1 MTFPVI
7 MCFFSE
13 LLVLCSISA
22 RASLIKQSGE
32 KWLTCLLRRLS
43 LANFLAGRLSCCVK
57 NQEQVETKQR
67 QGLRTVSAVYL
78 CICWKWGK
86 VHIHKFTPLNW
97 VDCCSIIEFWV
108 GSFKAN
114 FINVHEIN
122 ALCRYILVNIFMLL
136 PLEIYSGY
144 NGIKQIYV
152 CICINL
158 YRFFFVFRI
167 QKNTSCSIFNFIW
180 VKM

>member
-1 MTFPVI
+1 MTCVPYILHYTVFHFPHFSPQQASVEKQELYSTFMSERI
-7 MCFFSE
+7 LLLNGVSCYYEFLIFSE

-67 QGLRTVSAVYL
+67 QGLRTVSVYFF
-78 CICWKWGK
+78 ICWKWGK

-108 GSFKAN
+108 RSFKAN
-114 FINVHEIN
+114 FINVH
-122 ALCRYILVNIFMLL
+122 
-136 PLEIYSGY
+136 
-144 NGIKQIYV
+144 
-152 CICINL
+152 
-158 YRFFFVFRI
+158 
-167 QKNTSCSIFNFIW
+167 
-180 VKM
+180 